1 VIVAKYRDDEQNP
14 FAAPASDLA
23 PEAFRDPI
31 GKFVYADFG
40 TRFVAAFIDGLIV
53 QATVFIV
60 SLAANFAVIASAG
73 NGPDGA
79 GALFALQ
86 IVLQIGGQLFAW
98 LYSALQESSDAMA
111 TVGKR
116 AMGIRVVD
124 LSGEKISFG
133 RATGR
138 YFGKIISTLILLIG
152 FLMQPFTQRKQAL
165 HDILAGCLVVK
176 G

>member
-1 VIVAKYRDDEQNP
+1 MARFRDDEQNP

-23 PEAFRDPI
+23 PDEFRDSV
-31 GKFVYADFG
+31 GKFVYAGFL
-40 TRFVAAFIDGLIV
+40 TRFLAAFIDGLIV
-53 QATVFIV
+53 QTVVFVV
-60 SLAANFAVIASAG
+60 SLGASFAVIASAG
-73 NGPDGA
+73 QGPEGA

-86 IVLQIGGQLFAW
+86 VVLQIGSQVFAW

-138 YFGKIISTLILLIG
+138 YFGKIISALILGIG
-152 FLMQPFTQRKQAL
+152 FLMQPFTERRQAL
-165 HDILAGCLVVK
+165 HDIMAGCLVVK